1 MENFN
6 NLDDFS
12 HKEKSIL
19 SSHFSN
25 TDKQV
30 FAIITPQ
37 QVDRGALMSRY
48 SRSVKTM
55 RRIFLDEFLNNTHRG
70 DEFYNKVL
78 LEYGDDSVSELGEA
92 QVALEWVSNIAA
104 KKIEDQRIGLSYL
117 EKSSRYVSFDQKIN
131 NEYKFYRDK
140 KILNSKYADLYINAC
155 NHAFDLYSKNV
166 NPVMKYLSEIN
177 PIINFSFFNSI
188 LNEETSFDKL
198 KESMDIESA
207 KKIYNNTIKAKT
219 FDILRSLLPASTL
232 TNLGIAGN
240 ARAFEYLL
248 IRLYDSELIELE
260 TLATMLYSELQSV
273 IPSFIK
279 RVNDTHGN
287 SLKSYFSNTR
297 QAIMNLSDQY
307 LKDLKPQI
315 KSNSILELLSYEN
328 NFDAE
333 VKIASAILYEYA
345 NGQSLSNIIT
355 KVKSLS
361 QRNRQEII
369 QTYVKYRN
377 NRRHKPGRAFEMTEY
392 LFEML
397 TNFGAFRDLHRHR
410 ILTIERQL
418 LSTKHGYDIPKEILE
433 LDIKKD
439 FEDCMY
445 MCNDAYENISS
456 SMKTEAQYVVNF
468 AFRYPFFIKLNLREA
483 CHMIELRT
491 TIQGHPDYRYICQ
504 EMFNKIK
511 SVHPLLADAI
521 KFVDLKDHRLNR
533 MESEKKIERKKM
545 HRS

>member
-1 MENFN
+1 M
-6 NLDDFS
+6 
-12 HKEKSIL
+12 
-19 SSHFSN
+19 
-25 TDKQV
+25 
-30 FAIITPQ
+30 
-37 QVDRGALMSRY
+37 
-48 SRSVKTM
+48 
-55 RRIFLDEFLNNTHRG
+55 
-70 DEFYNKVL
+70 
-78 LEYGDDSVSELGEA
+78 
-92 QVALEWVSNIAA
+92 
-104 KKIEDQRIGLSYL
+104 
-117 EKSSRYVSFDQKIN
+117 
-131 NEYKFYRDK
+131 
-140 KILNSKYADLYINAC
+140 
-155 NHAFDLYSKNV
+155 
-166 NPVMKYLSEIN
+166 
-177 PIINFSFFNSI
+177 
-188 LNEETSFDKL
+188 
-198 KESMDIESA
+198 
-207 KKIYNNTIKAKT
+207 
-219 FDILRSLLPASTL
+219 LPASTL

-248 IRLYDSELIELE
+248 IRLYDSELTELE

-279 RVNDTHGN
+279 RVNDMHGN

-297 QAIMNLSDQY
+297 HAIMNLSDHY

-315 KSNSILELLSYEN
+315 KSTSILELLSYEN

-333 VKIASAILYEYA
+333 VKVASAILYEYA

-361 QRNRQEII
+361 QKNRQEII

-521 KFVDLKDHRLNR
+521 KFVDLKNHRLNR
-533 MESEKKIERKKM
+533 MESEKKIERKKIQW
-545 HRS
+545 S

>member
-1 MENFN
+1 
-6 NLDDFS
+6 
-12 HKEKSIL
+12 
-19 SSHFSN
+19 
-25 TDKQV
+25 
-30 FAIITPQ
+30 
-37 QVDRGALMSRY
+37 MSRY

-55 RRIFLDEFLNNTHRG
+55 RRIFLDEFLNNTLRG

-166 NPVMKYLSEIN
+166 NPLMKYLSEIN

-248 IRLYDSELIELE
+248 IRLYDSELTELE

-279 RVNDTHGN
+279 RVNDMHGN

-297 QAIMNLSDQY
+297 HAIMNLSDQY

-315 KSNSILELLSYEN
+315 KSTSILELLSYEN

-361 QRNRQEII
+361 QSNRQEII

-491 TIQGHPDYRYICQ
+491 SIQGHPDYRYICQ

-545 HRS
+545 QWS

>member
-1 MENFN
+1 MKNFN

-55 RRIFLDEFLNNTHRG
+55 RRIFLDEFLNNTLRG

-188 LNEETSFDKL
+188 LNEETSYDKL

-248 IRLYDSELIELE
+248 IRLYASELTELE

-279 RVNDTHGN
+279 RVNDMHGN

-297 QAIMNLSDQY
+297 HAIMNLSDQY

-315 KSNSILELLSYEN
+315 KSTSILELLSYEN

-333 VKIASAILYEYA
+333 VKVASAILYEYA

-361 QRNRQEII
+361 Q
-369 QTYVKYRN
+369 K
-377 NRRHKPGRAFEMTEY
+377 
-392 LFEML
+392 
-397 TNFGAFRDLHRHR
+397 
-410 ILTIERQL
+410 
-418 LSTKHGYDIPKEILE
+418 
-433 LDIKKD
+433 
-439 FEDCMY
+439 
-445 MCNDAYENISS
+445 
-456 SMKTEAQYVVNF
+456 
-468 AFRYPFFIKLNLREA
+468 
-483 CHMIELRT
+483 
-491 TIQGHPDYRYICQ
+491 
-504 EMFNKIK
+504 
-511 SVHPLLADAI
+511 
-521 KFVDLKDHRLNR
+521 
-533 MESEKKIERKKM
+533 
-545 HRS
+545 

>member
-1 MENFN
+1 MNNFS
-6 NLDDFS
+6 NLDGFS
-12 HKEKSIL
+12 EKEKFIL

-25 TDKQV
+25 TDRPV

-55 RRIFLDEFLNNTHRG
+55 RRIFLDEFLNNKERG

-92 QVALEWVSNIAA
+92 QIAFEWVSNIAA

-131 NEYKFYRDK
+131 DEYKFYRDN
-140 KILNSKYADLYINAC
+140 KILNSKYADLYVNAC
-155 NHAFDLYSKNV
+155 NYAFDLYSKNV
-166 NPVMKYLSEIN
+166 SLVMKYLSETH
-177 PIINFSFFNSI
+177 PIANFGFFNS
-188 LNEETSFDKL
+188 LLKQETSFDKL
-198 KESMDIESA
+198 TQTNDIESA
-207 KKIYNNTIKAKT
+207 KKVYNNTVKAKT

-248 IRLYDSELIELE
+248 IRLYDSELTELE
-260 TLATMLYSELQSV
+260 TLAIMLHSELNSV

-279 RVNDTHGN
+279 RVNDVHGN

-297 QAIMNLSDQY
+297 HAIKNLSNRY
-307 LKDLKPQI
+307 LKDLKPQS
-315 KSNSILELLSYEN
+315 KVTPVLKLLSYEN
-328 NFDAE
+328 NLDAE
-333 VKIASAILYEYA
+333 IKVASAILYEHA
-345 NGQSLSNIIT
+345 NGQSLGDIIN

-361 QRNRQEII
+361 ENNRQEII

-377 NRRHKPGRAFEMTEY
+377 NRRQKPGRAFEITEY

-418 LSTKHGYDIPKEILE
+418 LSTRHGYDIPKEIME

-445 MCNDAYENISS
+445 VCNDAYENISK
-456 SMKTEAQYVVNF
+456 SMKIEAQYVVNF
-468 AFRYPFFIKLNLREA
+468 AFRYPFFVKLNLREA
-483 CHMIELRT
+483 CHVIELRT
-491 TIQGHPDYRYICQ
+491 SIQGHPDYRFICQ

-511 SVHPLLADAI
+511 GVHPLLANAI
-521 KFVDLKDHRLNR
+521 KFVDLKDHVLNR
-533 MESEKKIERKKM
+533 IESEKKIESKK
-545 HRS
+545 RQSS

>member
-55 RRIFLDEFLNNTHRG
+55 RRIFLDEFLNNTLRG

-188 LNEETSFDKL
+188 LNEETSL
-198 KESMDIESA
+198 
-207 KKIYNNTIKAKT
+207 
-219 FDILRSLLPASTL
+219 
-232 TNLGIAGN
+232 
-240 ARAFEYLL
+240 
-248 IRLYDSELIELE
+248 
-260 TLATMLYSELQSV
+260 
-273 IPSFIK
+273 
-279 RVNDTHGN
+279 
-287 SLKSYFSNTR
+287 
-297 QAIMNLSDQY
+297 
-307 LKDLKPQI
+307 
-315 KSNSILELLSYEN
+315 
-328 NFDAE
+328 
-333 VKIASAILYEYA
+333 
-345 NGQSLSNIIT
+345 
-355 KVKSLS
+355 
-361 QRNRQEII
+361 
-369 QTYVKYRN
+369 
-377 NRRHKPGRAFEMTEY
+377 
-392 LFEML
+392 
-397 TNFGAFRDLHRHR
+397 
-410 ILTIERQL
+410 
-418 LSTKHGYDIPKEILE
+418 
-433 LDIKKD
+433 
-439 FEDCMY
+439 
-445 MCNDAYENISS
+445 
-456 SMKTEAQYVVNF
+456 
-468 AFRYPFFIKLNLREA
+468 
-483 CHMIELRT
+483 
-491 TIQGHPDYRYICQ
+491 
-504 EMFNKIK
+504 
-511 SVHPLLADAI
+511 
-521 KFVDLKDHRLNR
+521 
-533 MESEKKIERKKM
+533 
-545 HRS
+545 